1 MLVGKVG
8 KVNLR
13 RSVLFD
19 VCCTKGSVVEVAWG
33 KGVVWV
39 KGGVWSKGAG
49 VVRSLVKGLYM
60 QQDVFQLLVQ
70 VIYPH
75 VLLTVFLWDVCLN
88 GPRWC
93 FFFNLLWYPHP
104 QSVTCHWFLPQLKLE
119 TLNKSLN
126 KIARWCKTSMAS
138 TSELHVYDFC
148 DKRKKNNQLQ
158 WILS

>member
-1 MLVGKVG
+1 MASISWSDRGWTARKSHHLARYKTGSGWSCALTKVG

-33 KGVVWV
+33 KRVVWV

-60 QQDVFQLLVQ
+60 QEDVFQLLVQ
-70 VIYPH
+70 VIYPD
-75 VLLTVFLWDVCLN
+75 VLPTVFLWDVCLN

-93 FFFNLLWYPHP
+93 FF
-104 QSVTCHWFLPQLKLE
+104 S
-119 TLNKSLN
+119 
-126 KIARWCKTSMAS
+126 I
-138 TSELHVYDFC
+138 FC
-148 DKRKKNNQLQ
+148 DTHTHNQWPVTDFATTETWNIKQVIKQNCTLV
-158 WILS
+158 